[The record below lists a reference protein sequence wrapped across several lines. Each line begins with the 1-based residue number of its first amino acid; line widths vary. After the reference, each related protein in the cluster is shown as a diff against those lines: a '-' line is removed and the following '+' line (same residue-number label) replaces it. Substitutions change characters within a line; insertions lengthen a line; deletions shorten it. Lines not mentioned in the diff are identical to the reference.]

1 MASMYKV
8 SIPVYIRRLNG
19 LAICLKKAQDL
30 YAEKKYDESSLM
42 SQRMFPDMFTFAKQ
56 VQAATDHARASGA
69 RLAGQEPP
77 TVEANEKSIAELIAR
92 VENTVAFL
100 ATLKP
105 DQIDG
110 SEERTIAFK
119 MRGNDVSYKGLD
131 FLLNSN
137 MPNFYFHMTTAYN
150 ILRSNGV
157 EVGKR
162 DFMGPAA

>member
-1 MASMYKV
+1 M
-8 SIPVYIRRLNG
+8 NG
-19 LAICLKKAQDL
+19 LAICLKKAQEL
-30 YAEKKYDESSLM
+30 YAEKKYDESSLL

-69 RLAGQEPP
+69 RLAGMEPP
-77 TVEANEKSIAELIAR
+77 TVEANEKSIADLIAR
-92 VENTVAFL
+92 VDNTVAFL
-100 ATLKP
+100 GTLKA

-110 SEERTIAFK
+110 SEEKTIAFK

-150 ILRSNGV
+150 ILRVNGV

-162 DFMGPAA
+162 DYMGPA

>member
-19 LAICLKKAQDL
+19 LAICLKKAQEL
-30 YAEKKYDESSLM
+30 YAEKKYDESSLL

-69 RLAGQEPP
+69 RLAGMEPP
-77 TVEANEKSIAELIAR
+77 TVEANEKSIADLIVR
-92 VENTVAFL
+92 IDNTVAFL
-100 ATLKP
+100 GTLKA

-110 SEERTIAFK
+110 SEEKIIAFK

-150 ILRSNGV
+150 ILRVNGV

-162 DFMGPAA
+162 DYMGPA

>member
-19 LAICLKKAQDL
+19 LSICLKKAQEV
-30 YAEKKYDESSLM
+30 YAEKKYDESSLV
-42 SQRMFPDMFTFAKQ
+42 SQRLFPDMFTFAKQ

-69 RLAGQEPP
+69 RLAGMEPP
-77 TVEANEKSIAELIAR
+77 TVEANEKSIADLIVR
-92 VENTVAFL
+92 IDNTVAFL
-100 ATLKP
+100 GTLKP
-105 DQIDG
+105 EQIDG
-110 SEERTIAFK
+110 SEDKTIAFK

-150 ILRSNGV
+150 ILRANGV

-162 DFMGPAA
+162 DFMGPA

>member
-19 LAICLKKAQDL
+19 LAICLKKAQEL
-30 YAEKKYDESSLM
+30 YAEKKYDESSLL

-69 RLAGQEPP
+69 RLAGMEPP
-77 TVEANEKSIAELIAR
+77 TVEANEKSIADLIAR
-92 VENTVAFL
+92 VDNTVAFL
-100 ATLKP
+100 GTLKA

-110 SEERTIAFK
+110 SEEKTIAFK

-150 ILRSNGV
+150 ILRVNGV

-162 DFMGPAA
+162 DYMGPA

>member
-19 LAICLKKAQDL
+19 LAICLKKAQEL
-30 YAEKKYDESSLM
+30 YAEKKYDESSLL

-69 RLAGQEPP
+69 RLAGMEPP
-77 TVEANEKSIAELIAR
+77 TVEANEKSIADLIAR
-92 VENTVAFL
+92 VDNTVAFL
-100 ATLKP
+100 GTLKA

-110 SEERTIAFK
+110 SEEKTIAFK

-131 FLLNSN
+131 FLLISN

-150 ILRSNGV
+150 ILRVNGV

-162 DFMGPAA
+162 DYMGPA

>member
-1 MASMYKV
+1 MASMYTV

-19 LAICLKKAQDL
+19 LAICLKKAQEL
-30 YAEKKYDESSLM
+30 YAEKKYDESSLL

-69 RLAGQEPP
+69 RLAGMEPP
-77 TVEANEKSIAELIAR
+77 TVEANEKSIADLIAR
-92 VENTVAFL
+92 VDNTVAFL
-100 ATLKP
+100 GTLKA

-110 SEERTIAFK
+110 SEEKTIAFK

-150 ILRSNGV
+150 ILRVNGV

-162 DFMGPAA
+162 DYMGPA